1 MLSDKTIMA
10 FIATTDAKKARPFYE
25 EVLGLPVKRTDEY
38 AIVFNSN
45 GIELRMTIV
54 RELHPVPY
62 SVMSWIVPDIH
73 GMIKGL
79 TAKGVVFEKYTF
91 FTQDDAGVWTAPDGT
106 QVAWFKD
113 PDGNLLS
120 LTQYPSE

>member
-1 MLSDKTIMA
+1 MLSNATIMA
-10 FIATTDAKKARPFYE
+10 FIATTNAAKARPFYE
-25 EVLGLPVKRTDEY
+25 EVLGLPVKRTDSY

-45 GIELRMTIV
+45 GIELRMTTV
-54 RELHPVPY
+54 KELLPAPY

-73 GMIKGL
+73 RTIDGL
-79 TAKGVVFEKYTF
+79 MAKGVNFEKYSF
-91 FTQDDAGVWTAPDGT
+91 FEQDPVGVWTAPDGT

-120 LTQYPSE
+120 LTQYMA